1 MPISIKQFN
10 MLEKTIIN
18 NSYISINDKKYKL
31 FSVVGK
37 ISHINK
43 KNYINKLRM
52 FIYDFTD

>member
-31 FSVVGK
+31 FSIVGK
-37 ISHINK
+37 ISLIDK